1 MNVLFVDLL
10 NVCRSPLA
18 EALLKKKF
26 LDRGIKGFVDSAGFE
41 SFNINEPPDTRVVNT
56 GAENGILV
64 EGRAR
69 IFLKDDFRK
78 FDKIYVM
85 DTQNYWDVM
94 DLARSDEDKAKVE
107 YLLNTLEPGLN
118 KVVPNPYSS
127 GIADCMEIYRIL
139 DRATDRIAE
148 MATVEEERRA
158 IAHN

>member
-26 LDRGIKGFVDSAGFE
+26 LDNGIKGIVDSAGFE

-56 GAENGILV
+56 GAEHGILV
-64 EGRAR
+64 DGRAR
-69 IFLKDDFRK
+69 IFLKDDFHK

-94 DLARSDEDKAKVE
+94 DLTRSDEDKAKVK

-127 GIADCMEIYRIL
+127 GVADCMEIYRIL
-139 DRATDRIAE
+139 DRATDKITEEVKAE
-148 MATVEEERRA
+148 LEKRA
-158 IAHN
+158 VAHN